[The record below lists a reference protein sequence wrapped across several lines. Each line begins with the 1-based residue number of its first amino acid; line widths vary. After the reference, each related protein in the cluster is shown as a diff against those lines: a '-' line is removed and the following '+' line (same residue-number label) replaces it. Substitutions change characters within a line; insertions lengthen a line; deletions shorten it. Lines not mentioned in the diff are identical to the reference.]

1 MRKRPHSWYSKLT
14 LAAAGLTGCAMLLG
28 APQLRADDC
37 QKQTQKA
44 VHDWNKA
51 VEHEGT
57 KSDAAK
63 YAKHEVREAQ
73 QACWDR
79 EHRWWDPNEHRWHY
93 DKDFDDMNLNHPD
106 NH

>member
-1 MRKRPHSWYSKLT
+1 MRKRPGSWHSKFMM
-14 LAAAGLTGCAMLLG
+14 AAAGLAGFVMLLG

-44 VHDWNKA
+44 VHDWHKA

-63 YAKHEVREAQ
+63 YAKHEVRNAQ

-79 EHRWWDPNEHRWHY
+79 ERRWWDPDQHRWHD
-93 DKDFDDMNLNHPD
+93 DKDFDDLNLDQNAH
-106 NH
+106 

>member
-1 MRKRPHSWYSKLT
+1 MRNGTRSWYSKFT
-14 LAAAGLTGCAMLLG
+14 LAAAGLTGFVMLLG

-37 QKQTQKA
+37 QKQTEKA
-44 VHDWNKA
+44 VHDWHKA

-63 YAKHEVREAQ
+63 YAKHEIRNAQ

-79 EHRWWDPNEHRWHY
+79 EHRWWDPDQHQWHY
-93 DKDFDDMNLNHPD
+93 DHHDD

>member
-1 MRKRPHSWYSKLT
+1 MRKRRRSWYSKLT

-37 QKQTQKA
+37 QKQTQRA

-51 VEHEGT
+51 AQHEGT

-63 YAKHEVREAQ
+63 YARHEVRNAQ

-79 EHRWWDPNEHRWHY
+79 EHRWWDPVTHRWHY
-93 DKDFDDMNLNHPD
+93 DKNWDDINLNHD
-106 NH
+106 AH